1 MQKATVYRSTGIWYD
16 VKLDNGDFIKARI
29 KGKFRTMSIKT
40 TNPVA
45 VGDIVYLDFTNEGEA
60 VIKSIEKRKNYII
73 RKSVNLSKEAH
84 IIASNIDLAVL
95 LVTVINPV
103 TSPGFIDRFTVT
115 AQAYNVPLLIAFNK
129 IDIYDK
135 EALKTLEEFQ
145 KAYQKADY
153 STINISVIENKAMD
167 EFYELIKNKTVLVSG
182 NSGAGKSTLIN
193 KLIPDLS
200 LKTGSISKSHN
211 TGKHTTTFA
220 EMFDMDD
227 NTKIIDSPGIKGF
240 GLVDFQTDE
249 LARYFPEMLKLLG
262 DCKFHNCRH
271 INEPG
276 CRVIQ
281 SIEDGEFSV
290 SRYNSYLA
298 MYYEDNG
305 THYRQNNYI

>member
-45 VGDIVYLDFTNEGEA
+45 VGDIVDLDFTNEGEA

-135 EALKTLEEFQ
+135 EAHKTHPLLYFQLLK
-145 KAYQKADY
+145 Y
-153 STINISVIENKAMD
+153 
-167 EFYELIKNKTVLVSG
+167 
-182 NSGAGKSTLIN
+182 
-193 KLIPDLS
+193 
-200 LKTGSISKSHN
+200 
-211 TGKHTTTFA
+211 
-220 EMFDMDD
+220 
-227 NTKIIDSPGIKGF
+227 
-240 GLVDFQTDE
+240 
-249 LARYFPEMLKLLG
+249 
-262 DCKFHNCRH
+262 
-271 INEPG
+271 
-276 CRVIQ
+276 
-281 SIEDGEFSV
+281 
-290 SRYNSYLA
+290 
-298 MYYEDNG
+298 
-305 THYRQNNYI
+305 